1 MVQRTLLDAFCAE
14 VPETP
19 PADVR
24 TLLAKFGLRA
34 DHGATLVLVTH
45 DPDLARRCDRVIRLA
60 DGRLAAEAGADFVKT
75 STGFAGGGATVA
87 DVTLMRAATPEP
99 IEVKAS
105 GGVRDVDTLLAML
118 AAGATRIGTS
128 STTALVAEAEQ
139 RQAEGTLVVPTA
151 GTDPV
156 LVTEQTGY

>member
-1 MVQRTLLDAFCAE
+1 
-14 VPETP
+14 
-19 PADVR
+19 
-24 TLLAKFGLRA
+24 
-34 DHGATLVLVTH
+34 
-45 DPDLARRCDRVIRLA
+45 
-60 DGRLAAEAGADFVKT
+60 
-75 STGFAGGGATVA
+75 
-87 DVTLMRAATPEP
+87 MRAATPEP

>member
-1 MVQRTLLDAFCAE
+1 M
-14 VPETP
+14 PESV
-19 PADVR
+19 A
-24 TLLAKFGLRA
+24 
-34 DHGATLVLVTH
+34 
-45 DPDLARRCDRVIRLA
+45 A
-60 DGRLAAEAGADFVKT
+60 DGKL
-75 STGFAGGGATVA
+75 TV
-87 DVTLMRAATPEP
+87 AATPAAVP
-99 IEVKAS
+99 LGFVVGALYLWLA
-105 GGVRDVDTLLAML
+105 RPDPRTLAAGALVPWLGIALSPML

>member
-1 MVQRTLLDAFCAE
+1 MAVAYVLRFSELIDARIGC
-14 VPETP
+14 VGRGGIVLG
-19 PADVR
+19 VR
-24 TLLAKFGLRA
+24 
-34 DHGATLVLVTH
+34 AT
-45 DPDLARRCDRVIRLA
+45 RRNII
-60 DGRLAAEAGADFVKT
+60 
-75 STGFAGGGATVA
+75 ATVVEMVGMLYQVG
-87 DVTLMRAATPEP
+87 DVLRVRREEGHRVYELDVLEVVDERRARLERWAERAPAP
-99 IEVKAS
+99 IVVHQA
-105 GGVRDVDTLLAML
+105 RAL